1 MFITKMCISLVV
13 LKLLLLSQLSQL
25 LLCPTFD
32 LGQTDKTKVLILVGT
47 EGTNLE
53 KKKGNR
59 SRFCHILSLPFL
71 CYANEKDE

>member
-53 KKKGNR
+53 KK
-59 SRFCHILSLPFL
+59 
-71 CYANEKDE
+71 EKS

>member
-47 EGTNLE
+47 EFRK